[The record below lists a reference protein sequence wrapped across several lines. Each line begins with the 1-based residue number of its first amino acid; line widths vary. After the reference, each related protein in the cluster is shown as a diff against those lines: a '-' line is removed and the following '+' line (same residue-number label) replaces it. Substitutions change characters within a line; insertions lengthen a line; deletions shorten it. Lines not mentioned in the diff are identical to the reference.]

1 MTEQIITCEVTSGKI
16 KIIMCMWI
24 TSNHCL
30 FTQSF
35 DNIFQIS
42 KEWNI
47 ITMMHRIINTFFFK
61 GVILSNLEIVYY
73 KQICQ

>member
-1 MTEQIITCEVTSGKI
+1 MTEQIITYEVTSGKI
-16 KIIMCMWI
+16 KQIMCMRI

-42 KEWNI
+42 KE
-47 ITMMHRIINTFFFK
+47 
-61 GVILSNLEIVYY
+61 
-73 KQICQ
+73 